1 MIPPYFLTER
11 LILRFF
17 PINWNATFCI
27 NYLIISLLEEKKAFP
42 FQLFQLF
49 QLFFQHIPSTP
60 IFIYIYIYIIYINN

>member
-1 MIPPYFLTER
+1 MIPPYFLTETLR
-11 LILRFF
+11 LRLL

-60 IFIYIYIYIIYINN
+60 IFIYIYIYNIYN